1 MSTMRRTGPEI
12 PSAPRARPLAW
23 HLALL
28 CLTLVVPI
36 LVLGGIMAW
45 FYAGSERE
53 RLEREALSKA
63 HQVIGATDREFAGL
77 IATIKVLGL
86 SRFLQSGDFDNFDA
100 QAREVYRRIGINV
113 IVRDRNGQQ
122 LVNTRVARGT
132 PLPINVEP
140 ESDQAVLDTK
150 QPVVSNLFIG
160 GVTRRPLFVVNAP
173 VIRNDEVVYFL
184 NLSLEPER
192 VRELILQSDLV
203 SGWTAAVTD
212 RRGFVVA
219 HSSRHEAM
227 LNKQLPVLIQNASKQ
242 SDGVWGGGSGIGD
255 ADAALT
261 AISRSQLSGWIAMAT
276 VPAALAT
283 APVRRA
289 LAVVV
294 GLGTSILA
302 LSLGLALLFARR
314 IKGPVAAVAVQ
325 TTRLARG
332 DALEPLTT
340 RVSEVNALSRVLS
353 DADRQRRADDAALR
367 SSEERLLLAQA
378 AGRIGTWDWDIVG
391 GHAICSESYRALY
404 GLDPKGPGHETAE
417 AWLAQVHPD
426 DREHVIETWQAAL
439 ASGRLDSQYRIVRP
453 DGSVRWIVDRGR
465 SIVDVAGRPT
475 RFIGVNVDVTERHE
489 TERRLHE
496 LQLELLHA
504 SRLSAMGQM
513 AAALAH
519 ELNQPLGAATNF
531 LGAARLA
538 LQSARP
544 GAPQRALAR
553 IEKAV
558 EQTVR
563 AGAILGRLRDFIA
576 HGETDKRIVSAP
588 RLIEDAIALALLGA
602 KDPSLRIRSDFATE
616 ERPIVADR
624 VQIQQVVFN
633 LVRNALEAT
642 AGRSPREI
650 TVATCPAGHAE
661 LQVSVTDTGPGLGED
676 PEAVFR
682 PFASTKASGMGL
694 GLSICRTIVEAHGGR
709 LWAEPRP
716 GGGAVFRFTLPLA
729 PLLETADG

>member
-1 MSTMRRTGPEI
+1 MSTMSNPGPEAAR
-12 PSAPRARPLAW
+12 APRARPLAW
-23 HLALL
+23 HLAVL
-28 CLTLVVPI
+28 CLALVVPI
-36 LVLGGIMAW
+36 LVLAGFMAW
-45 FYAGSERE
+45 FYAGSERA

-86 SRFLQSGDFDNFDA
+86 SRFLQSGDFDDFDA

-113 IVRDRNGQQ
+113 IVRDRNSQQ
-122 LVNTRVARGT
+122 LVNTRVPRGT
-132 PLPINVEP
+132 PLPTNFEP

-160 GVTRRPLFVVNAP
+160 GITRRPLFVVNAP
-173 VIRNDEVVYFL
+173 VIRNGEVVYFL

-192 VRELILQSDLV
+192 LRELILQTDV
-203 SGWTAAVTD
+203 VPGWTAALAD

-227 LNKQLPVLIQNASKQ
+227 LNKQLPMLIQNGSTGN
-242 SDGVWGGGSGIGD
+242 DGVWRGGD
-255 ADAALT
+255 AVGDPDAGMT
-261 AISRSQLSGWIAMAT
+261 AFSRSQLSGWIAVAT
-276 VPAALAT
+276 VPADLIA
-283 APVRRA
+283 APLRRA
-289 LAVVV
+289 MAAVA
-294 GLGTSILA
+294 GLGAAILA
-302 LSLGLALLFARR
+302 LSLGLAFLFARR
-314 IKGPVAAVAVQ
+314 IEGPVAALAVEAA
-325 TTRLARG
+325 RLGRG
-332 DALEPLTT
+332 EAVRPLTT
-340 RVSEVNALSRVLS
+340 PVREVNALSNVLS
-353 DADRQRRADDAALR
+353 DADRQRQAADAALR
-367 SSEERLLLAQA
+367 GSEERLQLAQS
-378 AGRIGTWDWDIVG
+378 AGGIGAWDWDIVSG
-391 GHAICSESYRALY
+391 RAICSESYRDLY
-404 GLDPKGPGHETAE
+404 GLDLKGPGHQSPED
-417 AWLAQVHPD
+417 WLAQVHPD
-426 DREHVIETWQAAL
+426 DREHALKTWQAAL
-439 ASGRLDSQYRIVRP
+439 ASGRLDSEYRIVRP

-465 SIVDVAGRPT
+465 SIFDVEGRPT
-475 RFIGVNVDVTERHE
+475 RFIGVNLDITERRE
-489 TERRLHE
+489 AEQRLHE
-496 LQLELLHA
+496 LQSELLHA

-576 HGETDKRIVSAP
+576 HGETDKRIVNAP
-588 RLIEDAIALALLGA
+588 RLIEDAVALALVGA
-602 KDPSLRIRSDFATE
+602 KDASLRVRFDFSAA
-616 ERPIVADR
+616 ERPIVSDR
-624 VQIQQVVFN
+624 VQIQQVIFN

-642 AGRSPREI
+642 AGRKSREI
-650 TVATCPAGHAE
+650 TLATRLTGNAE
-661 LQVSVTDTGPGLGED
+661 LEISVADNGSGLGED
-676 PEAVFR
+676 PETVFR
-682 PFASTKASGMGL
+682 PFASTKAKGMGI

-709 LWAEPRP
+709 LWAEPRA

-729 PLLETADG
+729 PEETIHA